1 MSSSSSSA
9 ITVANSAS
17 DHSGRTDRAIAASA
31 SYFFH
36 NSCQLWS
43 ISKGFL
49 SFVFWGINDFFR
61 SNNSNSVAEI
71 DGEEISFNQF
81 INEFNKIIRSNNIQ
95 SEKIAITNN
104 IHILAVSNIV
114 SEKLLKIH
122 AKKLGVAIDDT
133 IIAIEIK
140 NSKEFKDK
148 DFFSRTKYEKFL
160 LERNINSKILEEQI
174 NKNLK
179 KKIIIESI
187 TGYIP
192 NNKKIPEITLK
203 DKINI
208 LYEDFLRKNY
218 KIIIKEKQLND
229 YLKNI

>member
-1 MSSSSSSA
+1 MLSSLRKFSETIIA
-9 ITVANSAS
+9 KIFITI
-17 DHSGRTDRAIAASA
+17 IA
-31 SYFFH
+31 
-36 NSCQLWS
+36 
-43 ISKGFL
+43 L

-174 NKNLK
+174 NINLK
-179 KKIIIESI
+179 KKLITESI
-187 TGYIP
+187 SGFIP
-192 NNKKIPEITLK
+192 NNKKISEIVLK
-203 DKINI
+203 NKINI

-218 KIIIKEKQLND
+218 KITINEKQLNN
-229 YLKNI
+229 YLKDI

>member
-1 MSSSSSSA
+1 MLSSLRKFSET
-9 ITVANSAS
+9 IVAKIF
-17 DHSGRTDRAIAASA
+17 IALIA
-31 SYFFH
+31 
-36 NSCQLWS
+36 
-43 ISKGFL
+43 L

-81 INEFNKIIRSNNIQ
+81 INEFNKIIRNNNIQ

-140 NSKEFKDK
+140 NSNEFKDK

-192 NNKKIPEITLK
+192 KNKKIAESALK
-203 DKINI
+203 NKINV

>member
-1 MSSSSSSA
+1 MLSSLRKFSET
-9 ITVANSAS
+9 IVAKIF
-17 DHSGRTDRAIAASA
+17 IALIA
-31 SYFFH
+31 
-36 NSCQLWS
+36 
-43 ISKGFL
+43 L

-81 INEFNKIIRSNNIQ
+81 INEFNKIIRNNNIQ

-133 IIAIEIK
+133 ILAIEIK
-140 NSKEFKDK
+140 NSNEFKDK

-192 NNKKIPEITLK
+192 NNKKIPESTLK
-203 DKINI
+203 NKINI

>member
-1 MSSSSSSA
+1 MLSSLRKFSETIVAKIFIA
-9 ITVANSAS
+9 I
-17 DHSGRTDRAIAASA
+17 IA
-31 SYFFH
+31 
-36 NSCQLWS
+36 
-43 ISKGFL
+43 L

-148 DFFSRTKYEKFL
+148 DIFSRTKYEKFL

-192 NNKKIPEITLK
+192 NNKKITETTLK
-203 DKINI
+203 NKINI

>member
-1 MSSSSSSA
+1 MLSSLRKFSETIIA
-9 ITVANSAS
+9 KIFITI
-17 DHSGRTDRAIAASA
+17 IA
-31 SYFFH
+31 
-36 NSCQLWS
+36 
-43 ISKGFL
+43 L

-81 INEFNKIIRSNNIQ
+81 INEFNKIIRGNNIQ

-192 NNKKIPEITLK
+192 NNKKIPETILK
-203 DKINI
+203 NKINI

>member
-1 MSSSSSSA
+1 MLSSLRKFSETIIA
-9 ITVANSAS
+9 KIFITI
-17 DHSGRTDRAIAASA
+17 IA
-31 SYFFH
+31 
-36 NSCQLWS
+36 
-43 ISKGFL
+43 L

-81 INEFNKIIRSNNIQ
+81 INEFNKIFRSNNIQ

-192 NNKKIPEITLK
+192 NNKKIPETTLK
-203 DKINI
+203 NKINI

>member
-1 MSSSSSSA
+1 MLSSLRKFSETIIA
-9 ITVANSAS
+9 KIFITI
-17 DHSGRTDRAIAASA
+17 IA
-31 SYFFH
+31 
-36 NSCQLWS
+36 
-43 ISKGFL
+43 L

-192 NNKKIPEITLK
+192 NNKKIPETILEN
-203 DKINI
+203 KINI

>member
-1 MSSSSSSA
+1 MLSSLRKFSETIVA
-9 ITVANSAS
+9 KIFITI
-17 DHSGRTDRAIAASA
+17 IA
-31 SYFFH
+31 
-36 NSCQLWS
+36 
-43 ISKGFL
+43 L

-192 NNKKIPEITLK
+192 NNKKISETTLK
-203 DKINI
+203 NKINI

>member
-1 MSSSSSSA
+1 MLSSLRKFSETIVAKIFIA
-9 ITVANSAS
+9 I
-17 DHSGRTDRAIAASA
+17 IA
-31 SYFFH
+31 
-36 NSCQLWS
+36 
-43 ISKGFL
+43 L

-148 DFFSRTKYEKFL
+148 DIFSRTKYEKFL

-192 NNKKIPEITLK
+192 NNKKIPETTLK
-203 DKINI
+203 NKINI

>member
-1 MSSSSSSA
+1 MLSSLRKFSETIVA
-9 ITVANSAS
+9 KIFITI
-17 DHSGRTDRAIAASA
+17 IA
-31 SYFFH
+31 
-36 NSCQLWS
+36 
-43 ISKGFL
+43 L

-148 DFFSRTKYEKFL
+148 DIFSRTKYEKFL

-192 NNKKIPEITLK
+192 NNKKIPKITLK

>member
-1 MSSSSSSA
+1 MLSSLRKFSETIVAKIFIA
-9 ITVANSAS
+9 I
-17 DHSGRTDRAIAASA
+17 IA
-31 SYFFH
+31 
-36 NSCQLWS
+36 
-43 ISKGFL
+43 L

-148 DFFSRTKYEKFL
+148 DIFSRTKYEKFL

-203 DKINI
+203 NKINI